1 MGHVTLDT
9 VAAAAAATTTT
20 TTRPLIAAAPTHLL
34 TNIRKPQILLGGA
47 HSGHGEVEF
56 EG

>member
-9 VAAAAAATTTT
+9 VAAAAAATTIA
-20 TTRPLIAAAPTHLL
+20 TRPLIAAAAPTRLL
-34 TNIRKPQILLGGA
+34 TNIQKPQILLGGA

-56 EG
+56 KG